1 MYKWLNYGDNAVV
14 TVDVVLCQVYGFL
27 INDNRV
33 YFIGE
38 RKQQV
43 DTHSTRHSIQLRR
56 LTLGGRCGQL
66 FPVTSTDPFDLD
78 ACSRLIA
85 LVASETY
92 SRSPLYQPLEGLLAV
107 PAGDGSAVD
116 IYLQVFTLVHFRHP
130 PWAVKMVF

>member
-1 MYKWLNYGDNAVV
+1 M
-14 TVDVVLCQVYGFL
+14 
-27 INDNRV
+27 

-43 DTHSTRHSIQLRR
+43 DTYSTRHSIQLRR

-92 SRSPLYQPLEGLLAV
+92 SKSPLYQPLEGLLAV

-116 IYLQVFTLVHFRHP
+116 IYLQVIHSHALSPSTR
-130 PWAVKMVF
+130 AVKMGFKKLGFLVVLNKNLNQKSKF